1 MKSTLLAL
9 SVAMAVGLGVSACG
23 EKKTEAA
30 AGENGAVTVKIGQSS
45 PLTGPQAHIGKD
57 NDNGVRLAID

>member
-9 SVAMAVGLGVSACG
+9 SVAVALGLSMTAQA
-23 EKKTEAA
+23 EE
-30 AGENGAVTVKIGQSS
+30 AVTVKIGQSS

-57 NDNGVRLAID
+57 NDNGVRLQLMKSTPPSR